1 MNPVP
6 PPLSISPHTR
16 DPRQRYPANT
26 KVSQPELAHPY
37 DVLEPKTEIVIVSPK
52 GGEAPLDQAS
62 VQMFK
67 EDASSVNFLK
77 TKESL
82 WKNTG
87 KLSDYLGRSS
97 EFAALFYPG
106 GHGPMFDLA
115 TDKDSIALINEFYA
129 AGKPVAAVCHG
140 PIVFTNVKL
149 PSGEYLL
156 SGKEATGFSNEEE
169 DQAGM
174 TALMPNLLEDKIKEA
189 GGVYKKADQAWG
201 EKVISVDGGKLITGQ
216 NPASAKGVGEAI
228 AKAIGV

>member
-1 MNPVP
+1 
-6 PPLSISPHTR
+6 
-16 DPRQRYPANT
+16 
-26 KVSQPELAHPY
+26 
-37 DVLEPKTEIVIVSPK
+37 
-52 GGEAPLDQAS
+52 
-62 VQMFK
+62 MFK
-67 EDASSVNFLK
+67 ADESAANFYK

-115 TDKDSIALINEFYA
+115 TDKESIALINEFVA

-140 PIVFTNVKL
+140 PIVFANVIKAD
-149 PSGEYLL
+149 GKHLL
-156 SGKEATGFSNEEE
+156 AGKEVTGFSNVEE
-169 DQAGM
+169 DQVQM
-174 TALMPNLLEDKIKEA
+174 TKLMPFLLEDKIKEA
-189 GGVYKKADQAWG
+189 GATYVKADEPWG
-201 EKVISVDGGKLITGQ
+201 VKVVSADGGKLITGQ